1 MRIAR
6 RLGETIGLRR
16 FTGFTGF
23 AGFVALALASIPSL
37 AQQESVVCDCA
48 PVSGQPAADVLASHD
63 RWGNPTFIGGITN
76 GGPDSGSVW

>member
-1 MRIAR
+1 MSTSNRHV
-6 RLGETIGLRR
+6 R
-16 FTGFTGF
+16 F
-23 AGFVALALASIPSL
+23 AALAGLIALAFASSTAL
-37 AQQESVVCDCA
+37 AQQQAEVCDCT

>member
-1 MRIAR
+1 MSTSNRHV
-6 RLGETIGLRR
+6 R
-16 FTGFTGF
+16 F
-23 AGFVALALASIPSL
+23 AALAGLIALAFGSTAAL
-37 AQQESVVCDCA
+37 AQQQADICDCT

>member
-1 MRIAR
+1 MSTSNRQA
-6 RLGETIGLRR
+6 R
-16 FTGFTGF
+16 FT
-23 AGFVALALASIPSL
+23 ALAGLIALAFASSAAL
-37 AQQESVVCDCA
+37 AQRQAEVCDCA

>member
-1 MRIAR
+1 MRVA
-6 RLGETIGLRR
+6 GQMIGL
-16 FTGFTGF
+16 TGFIALGF
-23 AGFVALALASIPSL
+23 NSAAL
-37 AQQESVVCDCA
+37 AQQQTDVCDCT

>member
-1 MRIAR
+1 MSTANRHA
-6 RLGETIGLRR
+6 
-16 FTGFTGF
+16 GFMGF
-23 AGFVALALASIPSL
+23 AGPIALALASTTSF
-37 AQQESVVCDCA
+37 AQQPADVCDCT

>member
-1 MRIAR
+1 MSTSNRQPRFIA
-6 RLGETIGLRR
+6 LPGLI
-16 FTGFTGF
+16 
-23 AGFVALALASIPSL
+23 ALAFGPTAAL
-37 AQQESVVCDCA
+37 AQQDPDICDCT